1 MTPPSSLHLAAADAV
16 LIAHALFVVFVVGGL
31 AAIYVGRLLRW
42 SWVRNRA
49 FRIVHLAAIAIVVAQ
64 AWLGVICPLTR
75 FEMAL
80 REAAGDAT
88 YSGAFVAHWVERL
101 LYFDAPWWV
110 FVAGYSVFGIA
121 VAASWFIVPPHRA
134 RRHGRARKF

>member
-1 MTPPSSLHLAAADAV
+1 M
-16 LIAHALFVVFVVGGL
+16 HALFVLFVVGGL
-31 AAIYVGRLLRW
+31 AAVYTGRLLGW
-42 SWVRNRA
+42 CWIRNRA
-49 FRIVHLAAIAIVVAQ
+49 FRIVHLAAIGIVVGQ
-64 AWLGVICPLTR
+64 SWLGVICPLTR

-110 FVAGYSVFGIA
+110 FVAGYSVFGVA
-121 VAASWFIVPPHRA
+121 VAAAWFIVPPHRA
-134 RRHGRARKF
+134 GHRDRDREL